1 MLVSPADL
9 VAVAKATITECS
21 VTEVE
26 QCLNSDTLL
35 IDIREPAEY
44 QKAHIPGAVH
54 LPRGIARI
62 RDPQAGRCRQIQ
74 PEPGQCRPA
83 NCPLLWHRG
92 PIRAG
97 GTVPGVHGI
106 QKGELHGGRPRCLG
120 GRPFATRISGLM
132 AARFE
137 SQFTGILCS
146 ALFALSAL
154 CCGCGPV

>member
-54 LPRGIARI
+54 LPRGMLEFEIHKLVDAANSNQNL
-62 RDPQAGRCRQIQ
+62 DNADQ
-74 PEPGQCRPA
+74 PIVLYC
-83 NCPLLWHRG
+83 
-92 PIRAG
+92 
-97 GTVPGVHGI
+97 GT
-106 QKGELHGGRPRCLG
+106 GGR
-120 GRPFATRISGLM
+120 
-132 AARFE
+132 
-137 SQFTGILCS
+137 S
-146 ALFALSAL
+146 ALAAQCLEAMGYKKVSSMSGGLVAWAAAHLPLDF
-154 CCGCGPV
+154 PV